1 MEYIFRTSEY
11 DVEQLVP
18 EVSVVLEK
26 RVELASRQRLPGMWK
41 ATDSGAQKSGT
52 PRPMTRGRLIYRRVV
67 GIALIV
73 LGLFMMISG
82 LMKPQELLLPL
93 FAGVCGLVFGINAL
107 WSTRKKEG
115 EEAVEVTEAAESVKE
130 PEKKLSKKY
139 ESTARTF
146 LTNLANVGTTEVRFS
161 EEGMHLGEQT
171 VIPYAEMEYF
181 FETPLGYLIAWGR
194 QATFLQKQDLQHD
207 DETEFRGFVAC
218 RVSVL

>member
-41 ATDSGAQKSGT
+41 ATDSVAQKSGT

-115 EEAVEVTEAAESVKE
+115 EEAVEVTEAAEPAKE

-171 VIPYAEMEYF
+171 VIPYAAMEYF

-218 RVSVL
+218 RVTIL